1 MRESTDPTVL
11 TTERL
16 ILRPQDPADA
26 VVFRQLWLERDP
38 RVPEHRRI
46 DRDGRPTEADIA
58 RHILEARGEGRTGLL
73 TVVLRDTE
81 RVIGYCGLV
90 YDGHGDAAEPEL
102 AFELL
107 RTVHGRGYATEA
119 GRAVIASAAEKGRPR
134 LWATVWDWNLAS
146 RHVLEKL
153 GFVETGEVTKES
165 EHGRSL
171 LTVRDPAS

>member
-1 MRESTDPTVL
+1 MRESTAPMVL

-16 ILRPQDPADA
+16 ILRPQDPDDA

-38 RVPEHRRI
+38 RVPAHRRI

-58 RHILEARGEGRTGLL
+58 RYILEASGEGRPGLR
-73 TVVLRDTE
+73 TVVLRDTGK
-81 RVIGYCGLV
+81 VIGYCGLV

-107 RTVHGRGYATEA
+107 RAVHGRGYATEA
-119 GRAVIASAAEKGRPR
+119 GWSIIAAAGETGRPR
-134 LWATVWDWNLAS
+134 LWATVWDWNLPS
-146 RHVLEKL
+146 RRVLEKL

-171 LTVRDPAS
+171 LTVRDPAD